1 MSYPVNEIFLSL
13 QGEGCWAGRPAVFV
27 RFSGCNLRCP
37 FCDTDHSAHTLMS
50 LEELLAE
57 TSNLKPQTS
66 NLQPPTSNP
75 LMVVLTGGE
84 PSLYADEALVD
95 ALHER
100 GCYVAIET
108 NGTRPLPAGI
118 DWVTLSPKDC
128 FVSDAKVV
136 LEHADEVKLV
146 FDGTNTEAF
155 ERYSAFPASRYYLQ
169 PCDTGNPDRN
179 SQLIESAVSY
189 CLAHPQWSLSLQLHK
204 LICIR

>member
-27 RFSGCNLRCP
+27 RFSGCNLRCL

-50 LEELLAE
+50 LEELLAQI
-57 TSNLKPQTS
+57 SNLKSQ
-66 NLQPPTSNP
+66 TSNP

-108 NGTRPLPAGI
+108 NGTRQLPAGI

-136 LEHADEVKLV
+136 LEQADEVKLV
-146 FDGTNTEAF
+146 FDGTNAEAF
-155 ERYSAFPASRYYLQ
+155 ERYSAFPATRYYLQ
-169 PCDTGNPDRN
+169 PCDTGNPDCN

-204 LICIR
+204 LIGIQ

>member
-50 LEELLAE
+50 LHELLAQI
-57 TSNLKPQTS
+57 SNLKPQTS

-95 ALHER
+95 ALHEQ
-100 GCYVAIET
+100 GFYVAIET
-108 NGTRPLPAGI
+108 NGTRQLPAGI

-136 LEHADEVKLV
+136 LEQADEVKLV
-146 FDGTNTEAF
+146 FDGTNAEAF

-169 PCDTGNPDRN
+169 PCDTGDDAQNRLILQACVEFIKANPKWR
-179 SQLIESAVSY
+179 
-189 CLAHPQWSLSLQLHK
+189 LSLQTHK
-204 LICIR
+204 LAGFK

>member
-50 LEELLAE
+50 LHELLA
-57 TSNLKPQTS
+57 QTS
-66 NLQPPTSNP
+66 NLQPQTSNP

-95 ALHER
+95 VLHER
-100 GCYVAIET
+100 GFYVAIET

-136 LEHADEVKLV
+136 LEQADEVKLV
-146 FDGTNTEAF
+146 FDGTNAETF

-204 LICIR
+204 LIGIR

>member
-1 MSYPVNEIFLSL
+1 MWVTEKMCALICWQPTRWFFRYA
-13 QGEGCWAGRPAVFV
+13 GELKLAPEHHTFAIRYLAEP
-27 RFSGCNLRCP
+27 S
-37 FCDTDHSAHTLMS
+37 DTDSIQVSFDT
-50 LEELLAE
+50 
-57 TSNLKPQTS
+57 QTS
-66 NLQPPTSNP
+66 NLQPQTSNP

-84 PSLYADEALVD
+84 PLLYADEALVD
-95 ALHER
+95 AFHEE

-108 NGTRPLPAGI
+108 NGTRPMPTGV

-146 FDGTNTEAF
+146 FDGTNAEAF
-155 ERYSAFPASRYYLQ
+155 ERYSAFPATRYYLQ

-189 CLAHPQWSLSLQLHK
+189 CLTHPQWSLSLQLHK
-204 LICIR
+204 MIGIQ

>member
-1 MSYPVNEIFLSL
+1 
-13 QGEGCWAGRPAVFV
+13 
-27 RFSGCNLRCP
+27 
-37 FCDTDHSAHTLMS
+37 MS
-50 LEELLAE
+50 LEELLAQI
-57 TSNLKPQTS
+57 SNLKSQ
-66 NLQPPTSNP
+66 TSNP

-108 NGTRPLPAGI
+108 NGTRQLPAGI

-136 LEHADEVKLV
+136 LEQADEVKLV
-146 FDGTNTEAF
+146 FDGTNAEAF
-155 ERYSAFPASRYYLQ
+155 ERYSAFPATRYYLQ
-169 PCDTGNPDRN
+169 PCDTGNPDCN

-204 LICIR
+204 LIGIQ

>member
-50 LEELLAE
+50 LPELLAE
-57 TSNLKPQTS
+57 TSNLK
-66 NLQPPTSNP
+66 PPTSNP

-95 ALHER
+95 ALHEQ

-108 NGTRPLPAGI
+108 NGTRQLPAGI

-136 LEHADEVKLV
+136 LEQADEVKLV
-146 FDGTNTEAF
+146 FDGTNTEVF

-179 SQLIESAVSY
+179 SQLTESAVSY

-204 LICIR
+204 LINIQ